1 MTATTETLDLSY
13 RYIPTAK
20 QMIAH
25 MAPERYLLYGG
36 AFRGGKSV
44 FLCNE
49 AIQLSLDHKR
59 NRGFLGRW
67 ENKTFKTTTFLTL
80 QDFLDPRIIV
90 RHHQSDQYYDFV
102 NGSRLYYGGL
112 KPSGSSNPID
122 KFKSM
127 DLGWFAIDEASQLP
141 EEMFLIFASRLSLKL
156 PGIRYRGL
164 LASNPERGWLRG
176 RFIAR
181 HLRDH
186 RFVPALPKDNPH
198 NPPDYEEK
206 LRDIFPEEWIL
217 RYLEGDWDAM
227 MGENYVFPFAWIQA
241 AIERTLEPGEPTVVG
256 IDFAAGG
263 VDMTVAAIRQGP
275 VARIIHRSSHTNT
288 MQTTGELAK
297 LLDERRPVRSSMDPI
312 GVGKGPYDRL
322 LEQGYEIVAYIAGE
336 RATEPNRFKNRR
348 AEDHWHFREE
358 LEDGLVDLPND
369 EVISGQLSTIKYE
382 TGSDKVIQIESK
394 KKMRPRIS
402 LDDAEAIIQCFSEG
416 NGPVENA
423 SVSIW
428 TGREAAKIPDEEHK
442 EEGKQRLAN
451 VSII

>member
-1 MTATTETLDLSY
+1 MTIAAKTLDLSS

-20 QMIAH
+20 QTVAH
-25 MAPERYLLYGG
+25 IAPERYLLYGG

-49 AIQLSLDHKR
+49 GIQLSLDHKN

-80 QDFLDPRIIV
+80 QDFLDPRIIA
-90 RHHQSDQYYDFV
+90 RHHKSDQYYDFV

-164 LASNPERGWLRG
+164 LASNPERGWLRS
-176 RFIAR
+176 RFISQR
-181 HLRDH
+181 LKDH

-206 LRDIFPEEWIL
+206 LREIFPQEWIR

-227 MGENYVFPFAWIQA
+227 MGENYVFPYAWIQA
-241 AIERTLEPGEPTVVG
+241 AIEHTLEPGEPRVVG

-263 VDMTVAAIRQGP
+263 IDMTVAALRQGP
-275 VARIIHRSSHTNT
+275 VVRIIHRSSHTNT
-288 MQTTGELAK
+288 MQTTGELAT
-297 LLDERRPVRSSMDPI
+297 LLDEHKPTQSSMDPI

-322 LEQGYEIVAYIAGE
+322 REQNYEIAAYIAGD
-336 RATEPNRFKNRR
+336 RAMEPDRFRNRR

-358 LEDGLVDLPND
+358 LESEVVDLPND
-369 EVISGQLSTIKYE
+369 AVISGQLSSIKYE

-394 KKMRPRIS
+394 KKMRPRRS

-416 NGPVENA
+416 NEPVENA

-428 TGREAAKIPDEEHK
+428 TGREAIGKPEERQK